1 MLSKKMEKALNAQVG
16 AEMFSSNLYLA
27 MALDFEAK
35 NLKGFGH
42 WLRVQAKEE
51 MGHAMRIV
59 DHLLERGARA
69 VVPALDAP
77 PAAWKSPQAAFD
89 QVLAHE
95 IKVTGMINDLV
106 DLAAAE
112 KDHATGAFLQWFVN
126 EQVEEEAQ
134 SVEIVETLKMI
145 GESKGQLFMLNHQLG
160 KREG

>member
-1 MLSKKMEKALNAQVG
+1 MLSKKMEKALNVQVA

-35 NLKGFGH
+35 NMKGFGK
-42 WLRVQAKEE
+42 WLRVQAREE
-51 MGHAMRIV
+51 MGHATKLI
-59 DHLLERGARA
+59 DFIIERGGRA

-77 PAAWKSPQAAFD
+77 PVAWKSAQAAFD

-95 IKVTGMINDLV
+95 IKVTGMINGLV
-106 DLAAAE
+106 DAAAAE
-112 KDHATGAFLQWFVN
+112 KDHASGIFLQWFVT

-145 GESKGQLFMLNHQLG
+145 GDSKGSLYMLDHRLG
-160 KREG
+160 KRE

>member
-35 NLKGFGH
+35 NMKGFGK

-51 MGHAMRIV
+51 MGHATKIIDFV
-59 DHLLERGARA
+59 IERGGRA
-69 VVPALDAP
+69 VVQALDAP
-77 PAAWKSPQAAFD
+77 PATWKSAQAAFD

-95 IKVTGMINDLV
+95 IKVTGMINNLV
-106 DLAAAE
+106 DMAAAE
-112 KDHATGAFLQWFVN
+112 KDHATGVFLQWFVN

-145 GESKGQLFMLNHQLG
+145 GDSKGSLYMLDHRLG
-160 KREG
+160 KRE

>member
-35 NLKGFGH
+35 NMKGFGK

-51 MGHAMRIV
+51 MGHATKIIDFV
-59 DHLLERGARA
+59 IERGGRA

-77 PAAWKSPQAAFD
+77 PATWKSAQAAFD

-95 IKVTGMINDLV
+95 IKVTGMINNLV
-106 DLAAAE
+106 DMAAAE
-112 KDHATGAFLQWFVN
+112 KDHATSVFLQWFVN

-145 GESKGQLFMLNHQLG
+145 GDSKGSLYMLDHRLG
-160 KREG
+160 KRE